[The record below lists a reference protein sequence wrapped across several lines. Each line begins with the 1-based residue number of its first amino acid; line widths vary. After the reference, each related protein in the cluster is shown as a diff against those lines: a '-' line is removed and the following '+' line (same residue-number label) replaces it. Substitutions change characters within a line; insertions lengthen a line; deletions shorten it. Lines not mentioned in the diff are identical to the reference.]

1 MFGAAVIVS
10 AVVVGAACPALA
22 QSRYDAD
29 RRDDGSNGYADES
42 RGRDFQDRHESDG
55 RESYGRE
62 SYGREGYGGEGDRR
76 YRDDH
81 DQYRQD
87 YDNRE
92 AYGYRFQGRNARH
105 FCWYESGW
113 RGRGSY
119 WCGYAWRTGYGWAG
133 DDEGNYY
140 YGGNHYRGYW
150 EDGTGRRTYDR
161 GGRGVGHDDYT
172 RDYNPLRGY

>member
-42 RGRDFQDRHESDG
+42 RGRDFQDRHESD
-55 RESYGRE
+55 GRE

-150 EDGTGRRTYDR
+150 DDGTGRRTYDR